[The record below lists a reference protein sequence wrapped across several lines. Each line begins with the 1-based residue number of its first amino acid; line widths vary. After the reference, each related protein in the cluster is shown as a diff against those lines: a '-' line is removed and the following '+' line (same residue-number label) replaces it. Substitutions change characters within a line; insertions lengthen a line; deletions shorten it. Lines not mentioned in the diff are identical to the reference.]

1 MTAMV
6 VMEMGRFLIST
17 DRSKLDVD
25 VIHKFLTRS
34 YWAAGIPRATVVRA
48 IENSLCFG
56 VYDNADQIGFA
67 RIISDFA
74 TYAYVADV
82 FILEQYR
89 ERGLGKELMAS
100 IMAHPDLQGLRRWSL
115 ATRDAQGL
123 YAQFGFEPVV
133 NTYRARS
140 WKSWTRNY
148 IRVLEWPER
157 AFYITSVRDRC
168 RRLTPVLG
176 AARSAHCA
184 SPNWRHRW
192 ISSSA
197 PKTKRFARS
206 SAAGSRPIC
215 PKPEHPKT
223 AATSCARA
231 ARTTGSGGS
240 SGTRKCTRADGSESA
255 GPRNTAAAAR
265 H

>member
-25 VIHKFLTRS
+25 VIHEFLTRS

-56 VYDNADQIGFA
+56 VYDGADQVGFA

-115 ATRDAQGL
+115 GTRDAQGL
-123 YAQFGFEPVV
+123 YAQFGFEPVL
-133 NTYRARS
+133 NTLSRTVMEIVDPEVYSRS
-140 WKSWTRNY
+140 
-148 IRVLEWPER
+148 
-157 AFYITSVRDRC
+157 
-168 RRLTPVLG
+168 
-176 AARSAHCA
+176 
-184 SPNWRHRW
+184 
-192 ISSSA
+192 
-197 PKTKRFARS
+197 
-206 SAAGSRPIC
+206 
-215 PKPEHPKT
+215 
-223 AATSCARA
+223 
-231 ARTTGSGGS
+231 
-240 SGTRKCTRADGSESA
+240 
-255 GPRNTAAAAR
+255 
-265 H
+265 